1 MSIEFARTGDVLK
14 IIVDQETPGKDLEQA
29 ANSILDETGLT
40 LVSLDL
46 KNCFYIQS
54 KALASL
60 IAFKKKNA
68 IKVGAEF
75 VISNVCENIMQV
87 LEMSNLTMFFL
98 RLMRTSAHTNRKNL
112 LKSSLKQTMQTE
124 FLTS

>member
-46 KNCFYIQS
+46 K
-54 KALASL
+54 K
-60 IAFKKKNA
+60 
-68 IKVGAEF
+68 
-75 VISNVCENIMQV
+75 
-87 LEMSNLTMFFL
+87 
-98 RLMRTSAHTNRKNL
+98 L
-112 LKSSLKQTMQTE
+112 LLYSE
-124 FLTS
+124 

>member
-14 IIVDQETPGKDLEQA
+14 IIVDQETPGGKDLEQA

-60 IAFKKKNA
+60 IAFKKNA